1 MTGDVAESFGGIVRL
16 YGAAGIQRLQTS
28 RVLVIGLG
36 GVGTWVAEG
45 LVRSGVG
52 HLGLVDGDDFCISNI
67 NRQLHALPS
76 TVGRSKVEVVAERCR
91 EINPQVG
98 LSPEA
103 RFLFEASLAG
113 VLDTGWDCVVDAV
126 DNLRLK
132 VALAGACRQRGLP
145 LVVSGGA
152 GGRRNPAA
160 VRVDDLSRTL
170 ADPLLRQ
177 MRKRLRREQ
186 GFPRQERR
194 KFGIHCVYS
203 TEAPVFGWNDGS
215 VHNEP
220 EPGQSTAINCSTGL
234 GTSAPVTGVFGLL
247 CAGVVLE
254 LLDGKSDGAPQ
265 EPPAR

>member
-1 MTGDVAESFGGIVRL
+1 MSADGAGSFGGVVRL
-16 YGAAGIQRLQTS
+16 YGSAGYQRLS
-28 RVLVIGLG
+28 AARVLVIGLG
-36 GVGTWVAEG
+36 GVGTWTAEG
-45 LVRSGVG
+45 LARSGIG

-76 TVGRSKVEVVAERCR
+76 TVGQAKVDVVAERCKA
-91 EINPQVG
+91 INPQVE
-98 LSPEA
+98 LSLEA
-103 RFLFEASLAG
+103 RFLFESSIDS

-132 VALAGACRQRGLP
+132 VALAGACRRRAVP

-160 VRVDDLSRTL
+160 VCVDDLSRTM

-194 KFGIHCVYS
+194 KFGIPCVYS
-203 TEAPVFGWNDGS
+203 TEAPVYGWSDGS
-215 VHNEP
+215 VRTEP
-220 EPGQSTAINCSTGL
+220 EPGQSSSINCSTGL

-247 CAGVVLE
+247 CAGAALGVLIQ
-254 LLDGKSDGAPQ
+254 D
-265 EPPAR
+265 